1 MPFRPWLC
9 VSVSRCGKR
18 GGKILK
24 DVSRKAVGRR
34 WRPGSAQRDQA
45 HHVSG
50 EHRYKHRHTEQHTCW
65 EPRSVETWEGE
76 EITSSLVCVPTIS
89 HRAGKASGPL
99 EDECAEPPSIYCC
112 CYCCCPS
119 GRSRASR
126 NANSNIRMR
135 NHHQRSG
142 CVLYQNHHHLSDVRS
157 PGGGRNSPKSCE
169 NYICIEIG
177 CLNQVWQGRLGWVS
191 HTSQRTK
198 SGAQASF
205 YRLARNAT
213 LQCELRKQHPVAPG
227 TIFTPA
233 LRSKRMEYFSS
244 FFWDFP
250 GQVWGKSSF
259 SVSKIVCARS

>member
-1 MPFRPWLC
+1 MPSLLPFTAAATAAPPPGDHGQAGMRIRTFECEIIISVPVASFIKIITICLMC
-9 VSVSRCGKR
+9 V
-18 GGKILK
+18 
-24 DVSRKAVGRR
+24 
-34 WRPGSAQRDQA
+34 
-45 HHVSG
+45 
-50 EHRYKHRHTEQHTCW
+50 
-65 EPRSVETWEGE
+65 
-76 EITSSLVCVPTIS
+76 
-89 HRAGKASGPL
+89 
-99 EDECAEPPSIYCC
+99 
-112 CYCCCPS
+112 
-119 GRSRASR
+119 
-126 NANSNIRMR
+126 
-135 NHHQRSG
+135 
-142 CVLYQNHHHLSDVRS
+142 

-177 CLNQVWQGRLGWVS
+177 CLNPVWQGRLGWVS